1 MFLMDF
7 VGRGNEIERLDNL
20 FGRRQGGLAVLT
32 GRRRVGKTRL
42 LVEWDRRHAGLYTVA
57 DQSAPEIQRRYF
69 CEALA
74 SRFPIFQDATFRDW
88 RSILKGL
95 ADQAKAAKWKGPLI
109 FDEFPFLVASNPEL
123 PSVVQHWI
131 DHEVV
136 PAGLV
141 VAIAGS
147 SQRMMQG
154 LVLDASAPLYGRA
167 AEMIEVKPLRMTDF
181 TAATGIADPVVCVKA
196 HTAWGG
202 IPRYWELAEPF
213 GSRVDEAVDHCVLDP
228 LSPLHGEPDR
238 LLLDEVPPAL
248 GLRPILDAIG
258 LGAHRPGE
266 IAARIG
272 QLPTS
277 LARPLTRLTEMGLVR
292 REVPFGESEKSAKRA
307 LYRIADP
314 FMRLWFRTV
323 APHRALLTQAP
334 PAVRRKLWEN
344 ARPGLYSAA
353 WEELC
358 RQSVVLA
365 AGPLAPQARKQPWM
379 PAGRY
384 WQGKGPEWD
393 VVSTSLDGKRG
404 LIGEVK
410 WSERP
415 VRKAELRRV
424 ADELRRKGIPPALA
438 KTAEIAYCLFVP
450 RSEGDIREIDGMLII
465 DAAAVAAAG
474 PMGPRARRSSR
485 VSPSSHSM
493 AR

>member
-1 MFLMDF
+1 MEF
-7 VGRGNEIERLDNL
+7 VGRSEEMGRLDGL
-20 FGRRQGGLAVLT
+20 CRRRQGGLAVLS

-42 LVEWDRRHAGLYTVA
+42 LVEWGGRHHGLYTVA

-74 SRFPIFQDATFRDW
+74 SRFPVFQEATFRDW
-88 RSILKGL
+88 RSILRAL
-95 ADQAKAAKWKGPLI
+95 AEQAKAARWKGPLI
-109 FDEFPFLVASNPEL
+109 VDEFPFLVASSPEL

-131 DHEVV
+131 DHEAV
-136 PAGLV
+136 PGGLV

-147 SQRMMQG
+147 SQRMMHG

-167 AEMIEVKPLRMTDF
+167 VEMIEVKPLRMLDF
-181 TAATGIADPVVCVKA
+181 TAATGITDPIACVKA
-196 HTAWGG
+196 YAAWGG

-213 GSRVDEAVDHCVLDP
+213 AARVDEAVDYCVLDP

-258 LGAHRPGE
+258 LGAHRPSE

-272 QLPTS
+272 QPPTS
-277 LARPLTRLTEMGLVR
+277 LARPLTRLTEMCLVR

-314 FMRLWFRTV
+314 FMRMWFRTV

-334 PAVRRKLWEN
+334 AAVRRKLWEDV
-344 ARPGLYSAA
+344 RPGLRAAA

-365 AGPLAPQARKQPWM
+365 ANSRTPLARKAPWM
-379 PAGRY
+379 PAARY
-384 WQGKGPEWD
+384 WQGRGPEWD
-393 VVSTSLDGKRG
+393 VVSRSLDGEYG
-404 LIGEVK
+404 LLGEVK
-410 WSERP
+410 WSEQP
-415 VRKAELRRV
+415 LRGTDLHRI
-424 ADELRRKGIPPALA
+424 ADELRRKGVPPALA
-438 KTAEIAYCLFVP
+438 KTSEIVYCLFVP
-450 RSEGDIREIDGMLII
+450 RSEDGAPEIGGMLVVN
-465 DAAAVAAAG
+465 AKAVAAVG
-474 PMGPRARRSSR
+474 T
-485 VSPSSHSM
+485 
-493 AR
+493 

>member
-1 MFLMDF
+1 MDF
-7 VGRGNEIERLDNL
+7 VGRREETERLDSL
-20 FGRRQGGLAVLT
+20 FRRRQGGLAVLT

-69 CEALA
+69 CDALA
-74 SRFPIFQDATFRDW
+74 SRFPVFQDATFRDW
-88 RSILKGL
+88 RSILKAL
-95 ADQAKAAKWKGPLI
+95 AEQAKTAQWRGPVIL
-109 FDEFPFLVASNPEL
+109 DEFPFLVASSPEL

-131 DHEVV
+131 DHEAV

-147 SQRMMQG
+147 SQRMMHG

-167 AEMIEVKPLRMTDF
+167 IEMIEVKPLRMIDF
-181 TAATGIADPVVCVKA
+181 TAATGITDPVTCVKA
-196 HTAWGG
+196 YAAWGG

-213 GSRVDEAVDHCVLDP
+213 ASRVDEAVDHCVMDP

-272 QLPTS
+272 QPPTALS
-277 LARPLTRLTEMGLVR
+277 RPLTRLTEMGLVR
-292 REVPFGESEKSAKRA
+292 REVPFGESEKSGKRA

-323 APHRALLTQAP
+323 APQRALLAQAP
-334 PAVRRKLWEN
+334 AAVRRKLWDS
-344 ARPGLYSAA
+344 ARPGLCAAA

-365 AGPLAPQARKQPWM
+365 AAPLASQGRKQPWM

-384 WQGKGPEWD
+384 WQGNGPEWD
-393 VVSTSLDGKRG
+393 VVSASLDGKRG

-415 VRKAELRRV
+415 VRKADLRRV
-424 ADELRRKGIPPALA
+424 ASELRRKGAPPALA
-438 KTAEIAYCLFVP
+438 KVSELVYCLFVP
-450 RSEGDIREIDGMLII
+450 KAEGDIREIDGALIV
-465 DAAAVAAAG
+465 DAAAVAASGA
-474 PMGPRARRSSR
+474 
-485 VSPSSHSM
+485 
-493 AR
+493 